1 MQAMVLE
8 IFRAYFAKR
17 GNFQILDI
25 AQIKKFQKYDPPKVR
40 FLMPNKV
47 PEAEK
52 SSRGPKKQFLS
63 KKWSFLPMNKYGI
76 SEPHENLLHWNLSWA
91 LLLRF

>member
-63 KKWSFLPMNKYGI
+63 KNLMRTSCTGI
-76 SEPHENLLHWNLSWA
+76 CLGPY
-91 LLLRF
+91 F

>member
-47 PEAEK
+47 LESK
-52 SSRGPKKQFLS
+52 KKVIGDPKK
-63 KKWSFLPMNKYGI
+63 
-76 SEPHENLLHWNLSWA
+76 
-91 LLLRF
+91 